1 MKIHHKISQF
11 SHLWFCVIFLPLFF
25 IVVACNKDEGGNSKK
40 SASSVELKFEFE
52 SCPDHSAD
60 ELLEMAEDVLAK
72 DRAQF
77 AGNYIAYFSCIGSKF
92 LQSKHEY
99 YDHEKN
105 QKLHE
110 YNARLAKLGKKLFDE
125 EYRVYREPEVMDTLF
140 SEAEK
145 GDYTAIFQLFIIY
158 AFDYSQ
164 YNIDNYYSLL
174 DSFSDKITAASIVK
188 DISSCYGIHF
198 KQNSKF
204 CAKLKKSHKFF
215 SDLDEDNS
223 EKVIIASKKSL
234 FHLAILVLPSVRK
247 INYQR

>member
-1 MKIHHKISQF
+1 MHHKISQF
-11 SHLWFCVIFLPLFF
+11 SHLWFCVIFLLLFF
-25 IVVACNKDEGGNSKK
+25 FVVACNKDEGGNSKK

-92 LQSKHEY
+92 LPSKHEY

-105 QKLHE
+105 QKLRE

-125 EYRVYREPEVMDTLF
+125 EYRVYRESEVMDTLF

-145 GDYTAIFQLFIIY
+145 GKYIAIDRLLVIYTM
-158 AFDYSQ
+158 DYSE
-164 YNIDNYYSLL
+164 YNKSSYLKLIDSLAEHNVAAFLARALFKCYVDYNRSNSGICKGWTKQINSLNY
-174 DSFSDKITAASIVK
+174 
-188 DISSCYGIHF
+188 G
-198 KQNSKF
+198 
-204 CAKLKKSHKFF
+204 
-215 SDLDEDNS
+215 S
-223 EKVIIASKKSL
+223 EENRIRSVTASKTSL
-234 FHLAILVLPSVRK
+234 SYLLGFVQPWL
-247 INYQR
+247 